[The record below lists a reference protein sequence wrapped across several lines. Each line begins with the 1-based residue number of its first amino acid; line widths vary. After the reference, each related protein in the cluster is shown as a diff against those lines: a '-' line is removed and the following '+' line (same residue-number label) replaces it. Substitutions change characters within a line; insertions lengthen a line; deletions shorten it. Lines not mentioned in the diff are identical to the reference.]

1 MNDLLETLV
10 QALQAQ
16 AGRSRGFLS
25 DSMARALATVAIETV
40 RQHQRGIAVSGGAD
54 GDEPGQERWQATGEL
69 RWFAEHRDQPVRL
82 QQAFLRL
89 EDGHVDWREVPLVV
103 AQPG

>member
-1 MNDLLETLV
+1 MTDLLETLV

-16 AGRSRGFLS
+16 AARNRGFLS
-25 DSMARALATVAIETV
+25 DAMARSLAITAVETL
-40 RQHQRGIAVSGGAD
+40 RQHQRGGATA
-54 GDEPGQERWQATGEL
+54 GDTGRGEAGQETWQATGEL

-89 EDGHVDWREVPLVV
+89 GDGRVDWREVPLVV
-103 AQPG
+103 APSG